1 MTTREFGDLAAARLP
16 RRHRHQ
22 HAGHFRLVVNGRKQ
36 PQRLML
42 DVAQEGLLGGG
53 AALHMRGWPPAPG
66 PNSSGSQSVV
76 LRPLYVKTL
85 TGKTITLQDVHSDL
99 DVYDLKCMID
109 ELEGIPPDEQRLVF
123 AGRQLEDADTLASYN
138 ISKESTLHLILRLGH
153 PGVAIQVPLYVKT
166 LTGKTIT
173 LQDVHSDLDVYDLK
187 CMIDELEG
195 IPPDEQRLVF
205 AGRQLE
211 DADTLASYN
220 ISKESTLHLILRLG
234 HPGVAIQVS

>member
-1 MTTREFGDLAAARLP
+1 MCVCVCVCVCTFRAPLQDLAAARLP

-99 DVYDLKCMID
+99 DVYDLKCMVRYCYSYS
-109 ELEGIPPDEQRLVF
+109 L
-123 AGRQLEDADTLASYN
+123 QL
-138 ISKESTLHLILRLGH
+138 
-153 PGVAIQVPLYVKT
+153 
-166 LTGKTIT
+166 
-173 LQDVHSDLDVYDLK
+173 
-187 CMIDELEG
+187 
-195 IPPDEQRLVF
+195 
-205 AGRQLE
+205 
-211 DADTLASYN
+211 
-220 ISKESTLHLILRLG
+220 
-234 HPGVAIQVS
+234 